1 MEEVT
6 VGQGQAGVSHFHH
19 FVLYDVLG
27 VPPSVAAD
35 SPAWARELASQDLLA
50 VPILSHAQLCSFR
63 MGAAR
68 DAGGEWVKGSG

>member
-35 SPAWARELASQDLLA
+35 SPAWGGGLVLEQACEADQNLSGSLGQGEVRVATAS
-50 VPILSHAQLCSFR
+50 
-63 MGAAR
+63 GA
-68 DAGGEWVKGSG
+68 KM